1 MPVEITHPVADA
13 SCANPRRSW
22 IVTTAFHFVFKETDE
37 VVFRLRGQYHFR
49 NKSFQK
55 LYQLFFKRFCSSNFI
70 ICAIEMILTVPNS
83 GKIKTRF
90 TNGQR

>member
-37 VVFRLRGQYHFR
+37 VVFRLRGQYHFETR
-49 NKSFQK
+49 VSKNCINYFSNDFVLQT
-55 LYQLFFKRFCSSNFI
+55 LLFALLR
-70 ICAIEMILTVPNS
+70 
-83 GKIKTRF
+83 
-90 TNGQR
+90 